1 MDRRFAK
8 FTEVVVNHYDEN
20 STNELIIDTS
30 LIIAI
35 KSDKLGTEII
45 TSDENFLV
53 AETFNNVRKILEI

>member
-8 FTEVVVNHYDEN
+8 FTEVIVNHYDEN
-20 STNELIIDTS
+20 STNELMINTS

-35 KSDKLGTEII
+35 RSDELGTEII

-53 AETFNNVRKILEI
+53 AETFNNVRKILAI

>member
-1 MDRRFAK
+1 MDKRFAK

-20 STNELIIDTS
+20 STNELIVDTS

-35 KSDKLGTEII
+35 RSDELGTEII

-53 AETFNNVRKILEI
+53 TETFNNVRKILAI

>member
-20 STNELIIDTS
+20 STNELMIDTS

-35 KSDKLGTEII
+35 RSDKLGTEII
-45 TSDENFLV
+45 TSDKNFLV
-53 AETFNNVRKILEI
+53 AETFNNVRKILAI

>member
-20 STNELIIDTS
+20 STNELMINTS

-35 KSDKLGTEII
+35 RSDELGTEII
-45 TSDENFLV
+45 TNDENFLV
-53 AETFNNVRKILEI
+53 AETFNNVRKILAI

>member
-20 STNELIIDTS
+20 STNELMIDTS

-35 KSDKLGTEII
+35 RSDELGTEII

-53 AETFNNVRKILEI
+53 AETFNNVRKILAI

>member
-1 MDRRFAK
+1 MDKRFAK

-20 STNELIIDTS
+20 STNELMVDTS

-35 KSDKLGTEII
+35 RSDELGTEII

-53 AETFNNVRKILEI
+53 TETFNNVRKILAI

>member
-8 FTEVVVNHYDEN
+8 FTEVVVNHYDKN
-20 STNELIIDTS
+20 STNELMIDAS

-35 KSDKLGTEII
+35 RSDELGTEII

-53 AETFNNVRKILEI
+53 AETFNNVRKILAI

>member
-20 STNELIIDTS
+20 STNELMIDTS

-35 KSDKLGTEII
+35 RSDELGTKII

-53 AETFNNVRKILEI
+53 AETFNNVRKILAI

>member
-1 MDRRFAK
+1 MDKRFAK

-20 STNELIIDTS
+20 STNELMINTS

-35 KSDKLGTEII
+35 RSDELGTEII

-53 AETFNNVRKILEI
+53 AETFNNVRKILAI

>member
-20 STNELIIDTS
+20 STNELMIDTS

-35 KSDKLGTEII
+35 RSDKLGTEII

-53 AETFNNVRKILEI
+53 AETFNNVRKILAI

>member
-8 FTEVVVNHYDEN
+8 FTEVVVNRCDEN
-20 STNELIIDTS
+20 STNELMIDTS

-35 KSDKLGTEII
+35 RSDEFGTEII

-53 AETFNNVRKILEI
+53 TETFNNVRKILAI

>member
-8 FTEVVVNHYDEN
+8 FTEVVVNDYDEN
-20 STNELIIDTS
+20 STNELMIDTS

-35 KSDKLGTEII
+35 RSDELGTEII

-53 AETFNNVRKILEI
+53 AETFNNVRKILAI